1 MLNSVEVESRYYGL
15 ALNRAKCNA
24 ITINK
29 DNKVTFEDGTP
40 LERVTSS
47 KYLGSIL
54 TEDAKNTEEIQHR
67 IGEARKA
74 VKALDK
80 FWTKA

>member
-1 MLNSVEVESRYYGL
+1 M
-15 ALNRAKCNA
+15 
-24 ITINK
+24 INK

-40 LERVTSS
+40 LEKVTSS

-74 VKALDK
+74 VKALEK
-80 FWTKA
+80 FWTKARCAKQWKIDVFQAVVTSRLTY